1 VLIVSFCP
9 GQGRLWPD
17 CRVGWAG
24 LPRGPGFLGWS
35 GRETF
40 DLFAERERAVL
51 ALTEAVTR
59 IGDASVPDTVWTD
72 VSRLLD
78 EHEVVVLLMAIAT
91 INVWNRL
98 AVSTHQLLPGIDE
111 T

>member
-1 VLIVSFCP
+1 MLIVSFCP

-40 DLFAERERAVL
+40 DLFTER
-51 ALTEAVTR
+51 
-59 IGDASVPDTVWTD
+59 
-72 VSRLLD
+72 
-78 EHEVVVLLMAIAT
+78 EVVVLLMAIAT